1 MQIDS
6 IPKVI
11 LHEHIE
17 GSVTPALAKILA
29 KNNGI
34 VLANHFLYQDDQY
47 DHNQF
52 PDGRYA
58 YDESDFRAFIDT
70 YDTVAG
76 LIRTPHDYYLVV
88 KDFLVRNAKQGL
100 IYCEFIASPL
110 HMSGENEDSNTMDP
124 SRYHLVMDAIEQAI
138 ADVKQEFGVETRLHV
153 VGIRH
158 LGVEHINKV
167 VEFIQDNPRT
177 SISGFNIAGDER
189 ANQFLDFQN
198 ALNQVKTL
206 GLGRSYHA
214 GEICSAESVQEA
226 LDTGAMRIG
235 HGVQSNYDTA
245 TIQRLI
251 ENSITL
257 EVSMTS
263 NLILVNQYSAHPEQ
277 HPVRQLYDKGVR
289 ITLNTDDAGIFGT
302 TINKEY
308 QLAATQYGFNRA
320 ELLDVTL
327 CALEAAFLDDS
338 TKQTLIGRVLH
349 CFTAEDETTLAHSIK
364 QAKSG
369 ALAERLRFRQQ
380 QLAQINQ

>member
-1 MQIDS
+1 MQINT

-11 LHEHIE
+11 LHEHVE
-17 GSVTPALAKILA
+17 GSVTPALAQILA

-34 VLANHFLYQDDQY
+34 ILAKQFLYQDDQY

-58 YDESDFRAFIDT
+58 YNESDFRAFINT

-76 LIRTPHDYYLVV
+76 LIRTPYDYYLAV

-100 IYCEFIASPL
+100 IYCELIASPL
-110 HMSGENEDSNTMDP
+110 HMSSDNEDSDAMD
-124 SRYHLVMDAIEQAI
+124 SDRYHKVMDEIEKAI
-138 ADVKQEFGVETRLHV
+138 AEVKAEFGVETRLHA

-158 LGVEHINKV
+158 LGVDHVNKIAA
-167 VEFIQDNPRT
+167 FIEQHPRA

-189 ANQFLDFQN
+189 AHQFADFQS
-198 ALNQVKTL
+198 ALSKVKAL

-214 GEICSAESVQEA
+214 GEICSAESVQNA

-235 HGVQSNYDTA
+235 HGVQSNYDDA

-251 ENSITL
+251 ENNITL
-257 EVSMTS
+257 EVSITS
-263 NLILVNQYSAHPEQ
+263 NLILVEKYSANPAQ

-289 ITLNTDDAGIFGT
+289 ISLNTDDAGIFGT

-327 CALEAAFLDDS
+327 CALEAAFVEDDI
-338 TKQTLIGRVLH
+338 KQRLIKQVLKN
-349 CFTAEDETTLAHSIK
+349 FTAEDKQTLMKSID
-364 QAKSG
+364 QAKSD
-369 ALAERLRFRQQ
+369 ALAQRLQYRQQ
-380 QLAQINQ
+380 QLTA